1 MSTTSETGKN
11 VTPNEDL
18 YLAEW
23 KAYPMKAPFVAKVV
37 VDMCTGGGE
46 PLNRAS
52 AILEQLTGQAPV
64 QSRARQTVR
73 DFGIRRKEPI
83 AVRVTLRDEK
93 AHKFLARALEAK
105 ENVLLIKNWD
115 DDGNFAF
122 GITEHID
129 IPDVKYDP
137 QLGIQGMNITVCI
150 ERPGFRVKRRRR
162 RRTKVPYRHRL
173 TPEESM
179 VFIKN
184 TFGVEILEKVR
195 ERTYLF

>member
-1 MSTTSETGKN
+1 MSIE
-11 VTPNEDL
+11 NEQINEQVFLED
-18 YLAEW
+18 W
-23 KAYPMKAPFVAKVV
+23 KTYPMREPFVAKVV

-46 PLNRAS
+46 ALNRA
-52 AILEQLTGQAPV
+52 ATILEELSGQTPT
-64 QSRARQTVR
+64 QSKARQTVR

-83 AVRVTLRDEK
+83 AVRVTLRNKK
-93 AHKFLARALEAK
+93 AEEFLIKALKAK

-115 DDGNFAF
+115 LDGNFAF
-122 GITEHID
+122 GIAEHID

-162 RRTKVPYRHRL
+162 RKTKVPYRHRL

-179 VFIKN
+179 VFVKN
-184 TFGVEILEKVR
+184 KFGVEILEKER

>member
-1 MSTTSETGKN
+1 MS
-11 VTPNEDL
+11 VTPNEEL
-18 YLAEW
+18 YVADW
-23 KAYPMKAPFVAKVV
+23 KIYPMRQPFIAKVV
-37 VDMCTGGGE
+37 VDICTGGGE
-46 PLNRAS
+46 PLNKAS
-52 AILEQLTGQAPV
+52 SILEQLTGQAPV

-83 AVRVTLRDEK
+83 AVRVTLRNEK
-93 AHKFLARALEAK
+93 AEEFLVRALKAK
-105 ENVLLIKNWD
+105 ENVLLVKNWD

-122 GITEHID
+122 GIGEHID

-137 QLGIQGMNITVCI
+137 QLGIQGMNITVCL

-162 RRTKVPYRHRL
+162 GRTKVPYRHRL

-184 TFGVEILEKVR
+184 TYDIEILEKER

>member
-1 MSTTSETGKN
+1 MSI
-11 VTPNEDL
+11 TPNEDL
-18 YLAEW
+18 FLADW
-23 KAYPMKAPFVAKVV
+23 RDNPMKQPFIAKVV

-52 AILEQLTGQAPV
+52 TILEQLTGQAPV

-83 AVRVTLRDEK
+83 AVRVTLRDDK
-93 AHKFLARALEAK
+93 AQKFLTRALEAK
-105 ENVLLIKNWD
+105 ENSLLIRNWD
-115 DDGNFAF
+115 EDGNFAF
-122 GITEHID
+122 GIGEHIN

-137 QLGIQGMNITVCI
+137 QLGIQGMNITVCV

-162 RRTKVPYRHRL
+162 RRRKVPYRHRL

-184 TFGVEILEKVR
+184 TFGIEILEKER

>member
-1 MSTTSETGKN
+1 MS

-18 YLAEW
+18 FLADW
-23 KAYPMKAPFVAKVV
+23 RDNPMKQPFIAKVV

-52 AILEQLTGQAPV
+52 TILEQLTGQAPV

-83 AVRVTLRDEK
+83 AVRVTLRDDR
-93 AHKFLARALEAK
+93 AQKFLTRALEAK
-105 ENVLLIKNWD
+105 ENSLLIRNWD
-115 DDGNFAF
+115 EDGNFAF
-122 GITEHID
+122 GIGEHIN

-137 QLGIQGMNITVCI
+137 QLGIQGMNITVCV

-162 RRTKVPYRHRL
+162 RRTRVPYRHRI

-184 TFGVEILEKVR
+184 KFGIEILEKER